1 MYYRGLGVPLN
12 YTEAVRWTRSAAEA
26 GDALAQTDLG
36 FLYEQSKGVPLDY
49 TLAYMWYALGAKG
62 GDPRAIKQM
71 KQLSSLMTRNQVDE
85 AKIRVAT
92 WLSQNH

>member
-1 MYYRGLGVPLN
+1 
-12 YTEAVRWTRSAAEA
+12 
-26 GDALAQTDLG
+26 
-36 FLYEQSKGVPLDY
+36 
-49 TLAYMWYALGAKG
+49 MWYALGAKG